1 MIPKQDQP
9 TPSEREIDLEALME
23 LSTEEQK
30 TYLEVEWGLG
40 PGARGWGWKLGL
52 D

>member
-9 TPSEREIDLEALME
+9 TSSEPEIDLEALIE

-30 TYLEVEWGLG
+30 THLEVEWERG
-40 PGARGWGWKLGL
+40 PGARDWGWKLGL